1 MKTNLLLGNCIDTL
15 KELEDNSV
23 DSVVTDPPY
32 GLSFM
37 GRAWDYDVPKKE
49 IWKECLRVLKPGG
62 HLLSFS
68 SSRTYHRMTVE
79 VEDAGFEIRDQIM
92 WVYGSGFP
100 KSHNVSISIDKQL
113 SGMKHRGKRTNYGT
127 TMITTETGHLTSQGD
142 LIERDKAMP
151 KHEPMCEESKQWEGW
166 GTALKPAHEPIVVAR
181 KPIEERTVALNVLK
195 WGTGSLNI
203 DASRVGTDSVTINT
217 FDNGA
222 KPFGDAVGEPFTSRQ
237 SEGRWP
243 ANLIH
248 DGSDEVLELF
258 PENAHSFFYC
268 PKASKS
274 DRNEGIEGMPTKGK
288 VFNGQSSEPSKNIKG
303 LEKRWNTQPS
313 QNFHPTV
320 KPTELMSYL
329 IKLVTQP
336 GGIVL
341 DPFMGSGSTGKAAVR
356 GGFSFIGCELN
367 EEYLQIAKT
376 RIDYEL
382 TSDKETEVVEPIM
395 NKDTQPSDLE
405 QFFS

>member
-1 MKTNLLLGNCIDTL
+1 M
-15 KELEDNSV
+15 
-23 DSVVTDPPY
+23 
-32 GLSFM
+32 
-37 GRAWDYDVPKKE
+37 A
-49 IWKECLRVLKPGG
+49 
-62 HLLSFS
+62 
-68 SSRTYHRMTVE
+68 VE

-113 SGMKHRGKRTNYGT
+113 SGMKHRGKRTNYRT

-166 GTALKPAHEPIVVAR
+166 GTAVKPAHEPIVMAR
-181 KPIEERTVALNVLK
+181 KPFKGTVANNVLK
-195 WGTGSLNI
+195 YGTGAINI
-203 DASRVGTDSVTINT
+203 DDCRVGTGTGETKTVEYPDITGDNYNQGKGNYSDRGTVTYEVK
-217 FDNGA
+217 D
-222 KPFGDAVGEPFTSRQ
+222 K
-237 SEGRWP
+237 GRFP

-268 PKASKS
+268 PKASKR

-356 GGFSFIGCELN
+356 DGFSFIGCELS
-367 EEYLQIAKT
+367 EEYLQIAKA

-382 TSDKETEVVEPIM
+382 TSDKETEVVETIM